1 MEIGL
6 MMVGTVMVYAALF
19 STGFI
24 IYGEFA
30 QGVIAG
36 AVAVTGGLFILFS
49 WKKLNS

>member
-6 MMVGTVMVYAALF
+6 MLVGTVMVYAALF
-19 STGFI
+19 STGFF
-24 IYGEFA
+24 IYGEIT

-36 AVAVTGGLFILFS
+36 AIAVAGGLFILLS